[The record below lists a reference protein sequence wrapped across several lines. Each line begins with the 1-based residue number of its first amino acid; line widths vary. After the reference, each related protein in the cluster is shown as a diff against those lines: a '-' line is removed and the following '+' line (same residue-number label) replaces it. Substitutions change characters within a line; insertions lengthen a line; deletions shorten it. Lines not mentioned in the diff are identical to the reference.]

1 MTGTQNKIIK
11 KYKREI
17 RQFFPIFTKNEKRFL
32 MISAAPSQITQ
43 NRTQISL

>member
-17 RQFFPIFTKNEKRFL
+17 RQFSLFSQKMKNVFL